1 VVRRGLKMRCELQE
15 QVSISFDIPKLQ
27 PHLVCDER
35 FCIDKG
41 EEICMSSEFKEYL
54 QSNFKVDQDFKKN
67 FYNYQKNDLLW
78 YLTKDLKIK
87 NFLASS
93 VGHRLRYKEHD
104 KKACQFIDNVFDF
117 YNTIFVRGNLLEDGK
132 PFINSFNDEKRKNQA
147 VVPYHQIWKEDNLW
161 GENLKNSLYNYKIYF
176 TNLCELARK
185 RSVGEIYRLF
195 DLANRY
201 DENHIIGLTDFLALL
216 YAMGHKNKK
225 KPESIS
231 EFVSYYEFFREYI
244 KNCKTMY
251 RELAKKTS
259 TFNSTNNGI
268 LDAYLHLISSE
279 GIKKANDVWCTYYEA
294 IKNLF
299 GGTLYFEEST
309 DSQFVDSLRSHL
321 RRTPSS
327 FSLPFSSLDSATY
340 HAFKHKDICTV
351 PAEELPVCSYVEL
364 TREVILNGNLST
376 SAPPR
381 PDQFGK
387 GRIYTFEKQLNI
399 RGRSKIVRVFLLKGR
414 DRNTFILSTF

>member
-1 VVRRGLKMRCELQE
+1 M
-15 QVSISFDIPKLQ
+15 
-27 PHLVCDER
+27 
-35 FCIDKG
+35 
-41 EEICMSSEFKEYL
+41 
-54 QSNFKVDQDFKKN
+54 
-67 FYNYQKNDLLW
+67 
-78 YLTKDLKIK
+78 
-87 NFLASS
+87 
-93 VGHRLRYKEHD
+93 
-104 KKACQFIDNVFDF
+104 FDF

-201 DENHIIGLTDFLALL
+201 DENYNIGLSDFLALL

-231 EFVSYYEFFREYI
+231 EFVSYYEFFKEDI
-244 KNCKTMY
+244 KNCTMMY
-251 RELAKKTS
+251 QELAEKTS
-259 TFNSTNNGI
+259 KFNLTKNGI

-279 GIKKANDVWCTYYEA
+279 GIKKANDVWRTYYEA

-299 GGTLYFEEST
+299 GGALYFEEST

-321 RRTPSS
+321 RRTPSP
-327 FSLPFSSLDSATY
+327 FSLPFSSLDSA
-340 HAFKHKDICTV
+340 
-351 PAEELPVCSYVEL
+351 
-364 TREVILNGNLST
+364 
-376 SAPPR
+376 
-381 PDQFGK
+381 
-387 GRIYTFEKQLNI
+387 
-399 RGRSKIVRVFLLKGR
+399 
-414 DRNTFILSTF
+414 